1 MCVFL
6 LNIDLI
12 LSLKE
17 KNNTIQLIKLF
28 KLLKFDIYIYI
39 YIKEI

>member
-17 KNNTIQLIKLF
+17 KNNKIKLI
-28 KLLKFDIYIYI
+28 KFDIYIYI